1 LPIGLAKRKLLMS
14 LACAHRRGANQP
26 SISVCDPSHPGG
38 LIRMT
43 EFLVLA
49 ALCGVVW
56 LAAAVLRGGL
66 LATCLLLL
74 VAGTCFGPFFFSL
87 EVKPIPLTSD
97 RALCLLLLAQFAVW
111 WRWGLTRPQP
121 LGRADV
127 ALAAFLMC
135 LLVNTFV
142 NDWKFTNNQPV
153 SKLLFYYLMPA
164 VIYWVARYVPFDE
177 RRTRVLFGVL
187 AVLGLYLAATS
198 VAEAFGFENLVFPRY
213 INSPE
218 HVDFRGRGRG
228 PLLNPAADGLLMAI
242 GLSATWLWW
251 PRLTRPGQL
260 LLLLAQGVY
269 LAGVGCTFTRC
280 AWIGAAASSLIVIG
294 LTIPRHWR
302 VPLVAG
308 CLLVTTA
315 VAATQWERL
324 LAFKRDEGQSAQEAA
339 ESVKLRPILAMIAWK
354 MFQQRPVFGC
364 GFGNYRKAYVS
375 VLNDRDTDL
384 PLEKGRPYV
393 QHNVFLALLAET
405 GLVGMCLFTLL
416 LTLWT
421 RDAWRLY
428 HSNAPPWARQHG
440 LLFLAMLGSYLAN
453 AMFHDLA
460 IIPMVNM
467 FVFFLAGTVAGLR
480 QIAPAQ
486 TPSLAQA

>member
-1 LPIGLAKRKLLMS
+1 
-14 LACAHRRGANQP
+14 
-26 SISVCDPSHPGG
+26 
-38 LIRMT
+38 MT
-43 EFLVLA
+43 AIFVLA
-49 ALCGVVW
+49 ALCGLVW
-56 LAAAVLRGGL
+56 LAALVMRGGL
-66 LATCLLLL
+66 IATSLLLL
-74 VAGTCFGPFFFSL
+74 VAGTCFGPFFFNL
-87 EVKPIPLTSD
+87 EIKPIPITSD
-97 RALCLLLLAQFAVW
+97 RALWLLLVAQFAVW
-111 WRWGLTRPQP
+111 WRWGWTRPKP
-121 LGRADV
+121 LGRSEV
-127 ALAAFLMC
+127 ALAAFIAC
-135 LLVNTFV
+135 LLVNTFA

-164 VIYWVARYVPFDE
+164 GTYWVARYLPLDE
-177 RRTRVLFGVL
+177 RRARLMLGVF
-187 AVLGLYLAATS
+187 AMLGLYLAATS
-198 VAEAFGFENLVFPRY
+198 VAEAFGYEQLVFPRY

-218 HVDFRGRGRG
+218 HVNFRGRGRG

-260 LLLLAQGVY
+260 MLLLAQGVY

-280 AWIGAAASSLIVIG
+280 AWMGAAASSLIIIG
-294 LTIPRHWR
+294 LSMPKNWR
-302 VPLVAG
+302 LPLVAG
-308 CLLVTTA
+308 CLILATA

-354 MFQQRPVFGC
+354 MFQEQPLFGC
-364 GFGNYRKAYVS
+364 GFGNYRKAYVN
-375 VLNDRDTDL
+375 VLSDRDTDL

-393 QHNVFLALLAET
+393 QHNVFLGLLTET

-421 RDAWRLY
+421 RDAWRL
-428 HSNAPPWARQHG
+428 HQSDAPPWARQLG
-440 LLFLAMLGSYLAN
+440 LLFLAMMGSYLAN

-467 FVFFLAGTVAGLR
+467 YVFFLAGIVAGLR
-480 QIAPAQ
+480 PAACVECH
-486 TPSLAQA
+486 PAADPYSA